1 MQTKQSK
8 PKKNVILRCENI
20 RKSYDDFLVLDGIDF
35 SLRRGE
41 RIGIVGPNGIGKSTL
56 LKITAGIDKDYE
68 GKVHAKK
75 GVKYI
80 PQEISGDELN
90 MSVLKF
96 LQKENGGGVQNVASS
111 FFQKLNLSIDIFD
124 KKISELSGGEKNKVA
139 ITRILISPH
148 DTLLLDEPTNN
159 LDFETLWFLERV
171 IKKSKK
177 TFLIISHDRKFLDNF
192 VSKILEI
199 GEFSKKATMY
209 DGTFSQYMSERKARV
224 EKEWSDYNET
234 IKKNAKIKSA
244 ADKHLKSVA
253 VIDKTLKDKRKMS
266 RKITDKDHLASGMI
280 GERAGKIGRQ
290 AKVLKNRLEKMTID
304 TQEKPKQRLPIKLD
318 LVVTEKSGD
327 RVLNIEKVEKQIG
340 NTKIGPLD
348 LSVVYGDRILI
359 VGANGT
365 GKSTLI
371 KMILG
376 ESKIDKGNLKVGKRV
391 KFGYL
396 PQETNFETNE
406 TLRKKFLATTDKEE
420 GEMRKIL
427 NRFGLTEEDM
437 KKKITDLSP
446 GERSRFILATL
457 VAQTA
462 NCLVLDEPSNHLDL
476 EALGAL
482 EQALEKY
489 KGTLIVVSHDR
500 HFIDNINVAKTYLLK
515 DGALNSIF
523 DYKYI

>member
-1 MQTKQSK
+1 MQSK
-8 PKKNVILRCENI
+8 FIKKNIILRCENI
-20 RKSYDDFLVLDGIDF
+20 RKLYDNFLVLDGIDF

-56 LKITAGIDKDYE
+56 LKIIAKIDKGYE
-68 GKVHAKK
+68 GKVHTN
-75 GVKYI
+75 GSIKYI
-80 PQEISGDELN
+80 PQELSNEELS
-90 MSVLKF
+90 MSVFDF
-96 LQKENGGGVQNVASS
+96 LQKDNDGGIRNVASS
-111 FFQKLNLSIDIFD
+111 FFQRLNLSINIFD

-139 ITRILISPH
+139 MIRILIAPH
-148 DTLLLDEPTNN
+148 DILLLDEPTNS
-159 LDFETLWFLERV
+159 LDFKALKFLEEM
-171 IKKSKK
+171 IKKSQK
-177 TFLIISHDRKFLDNF
+177 TFLIISHDRKFLDSF

-280 GERAGKIGRQ
+280 GERAGKIGKQ
-290 AKVLKNRLEKMTID
+290 ARVLKTRLEKMITG
-304 TQEKPKQRLPIKLD
+304 TQEKPKRRLPIMLNLEINERSGNKVLD
-318 LVVTEKSGD
+318 L
-327 RVLNIEKVEKQIG
+327 EKVEKQIG
-340 NTKIGPLD
+340 DTKIGPLD
-348 LSVVYGDRILI
+348 LVISYGDRILI
-359 VGANGT
+359 TGANGA
-365 GKSTLI
+365 GKSTLMKI
-371 KMILG
+371 IL
-376 ESKIDKGNLKVGKRV
+376 KKVGIDGGALRIGERV

-396 PQETNFETNE
+396 PQETDFKTNE
-406 TLRKKFLATTDKEE
+406 TIREEFLATTDKEE
-420 GEMRKIL
+420 SEMRKIL
-427 NRFGLTEEDM
+427 NRFGLGEEDI

-457 VAQTA
+457 IAQTA

-500 HFIDNINVAKTYLLK
+500 HFIDKINIVKTYLLK
-515 DGALNSIF
+515 DGILNPIS
-523 DYKYI
+523 DYKHI